1 MAEKTLSEIL
11 SDFVYELSFDRLPAE
26 AVEKAKISIA
36 DGIACAFAGWRLPSS
51 QIALDVW
58 KDIKKEGNSTVWV
71 NGAKSDLESAAW
83 ANCLLMHS
91 ILQDD
96 TQESTMGHMGSLILP
111 AAIATAE
118 REGKGGKDLLTAI
131 AAAYEVAGR
140 ISARSGQLI
149 VSRGFRGS
157 PVFGPFAAAMAFG
170 RLMGLTREQ
179 LHNAIALAANF
190 SCGLLQA
197 SNTGSMEWRFQNGVA
212 IRNGFMAA
220 TLAKNG
226 APGAPETLEG
236 ERGFFACFGGPGL
249 RSEIIAS
256 KKEIIETLGKEFE
269 VARNIFKPYATCF
282 FNQIGVDIITVLAKQ
297 HNIDPEE
304 VEEVNV
310 WVAPSNKEYPGG
322 DYQGPFNTIDQAVLS
337 KPFSIAAVLNY
348 GDLTVDSYL
357 SKLNNP
363 ELLNLAKKVGS
374 TAVEEMEFLDTRIEL
389 RLKGGK
395 VITGDQNLVDMANY
409 TLDRERMVDK
419 FCRLTSNH
427 LKKEAAIDLVQ
438 LIFKLEEVSNLSEFS
453 NRFPNTYVS

>member
-11 SDFVYELSFDRLPAE
+11 SNFVYELSFQHLPPE

-51 QIALDVW
+51 EIALNVW
-58 KDIKKEGNSTVWV
+58 KDTKKEGNSTVWI
-71 NGAKSDLESAAW
+71 NGEKSDLESAAW

-118 REGKGGKDLLTAI
+118 REGKGGEDLLTAI

-140 ISARSGQLI
+140 ISLKSGQVI

-157 PVFGPFAAAMAFG
+157 PVFGPFAAAVAAG
-170 RLMGLTREQ
+170 KLMGLTREQ

-197 SNTGSMEWRFQNGVA
+197 SNTGSMEWRFQNGIA
-212 IRNGFMAA
+212 IRNGIMAA
-220 TLAKNG
+220 ELARKG
-226 APGAPETLEG
+226 APGAPGTLEG
-236 ERGFFACFGGPGL
+236 ERGFFACFGGSEL
-249 RSEIIAS
+249 RTEILA
-256 KKEIIETLGKEFE
+256 KKQEIIETLGQDFE

-282 FNQIGVDIITVLAKQ
+282 FNQIGLDIVNVLAKQ
-297 HNIDPEE
+297 HHIDPKE
-304 VEEVNV
+304 VEEVKV

-337 KPFSIAAVLNY
+337 KPFSIAAALNY

-357 SKLNNP
+357 SKLDDP
-363 ELLNLAKKVGS
+363 ELLNLAKKVG
-374 TAVEEMEFLDTRIEL
+374 TTGVEGMGFLDTKVEL
-389 RLKGGK
+389 RLKDGK
-395 VITGDQNLVDMANY
+395 VIAGDQDLVDMANY
-409 TLDRERMVDK
+409 TLDRGRMADK
-419 FCRLTSNH
+419 FCRLTSDR
-427 LKKEAAIDLVQ
+427 LKKETAMDLVQ
-438 LIFKLEEVSNLSEFS
+438 LIFNLEEVSDLSEFS
-453 NRFPNTYVS
+453 EKIPRA